1 MPSTIAN
8 HKILGPIIATLDS
21 AVYYTESDL
30 EVQFIKETKT
40 RNLGGTFGDN
50 FDDTL
55 LDIRAEIR
63 FRPSQWKNTDKLF
76 ALLAL
81 RPGARVFGSSDK
93 ACVIQS
99 ITEGQKYTFPRAAIT
114 GLAGLGLGVTKDLLG
129 EITITCLRA
138 NAKDLSDSE
147 SLVKVETSQ
156 SFADTSFDRTTL
168 FDVPFAVTYGEGDI
182 LDAANTEDG
191 VDISFDIGLEDV
203 FSDQDGVFD
212 MKVTGQRATATLKPM
227 FLTEA
232 NLLALAKVQGEGVRR
247 GAKMSGLAADLVI
260 EGLNEGEPSVTLH
273 SCYVQ
278 NSGLQ
283 GGIRPN
289 TLSGPMEFVTV
300 REFSSGVTLGPIAT
314 IGTVEGED

>member
-8 HKILGPIIATLDS
+8 HKILGPCIVTLDS

-30 EVQFIKETKT
+30 TVQITKEVKT
-40 RNLGGTFGDN
+40 RNLGGSFGNN

-55 LDIRAEIR
+55 LDVRAEIR

-81 RPGARVFGSSDK
+81 RPGARVFGSTDK

-99 ITEGQKYTFPRAAIT
+99 ITEGNKYTFARAAIT
-114 GLAGLGLGVTKDLLG
+114 GLAGLGLGITKDLLG

-138 NAKDLSDSE
+138 NASALSAANS
-147 SLVKVETSQ
+147 VVTVATAQ
-156 SFADTSFDRTTL
+156 SFSDTSFDRTTL
-168 FDVPFAVTYGEGDI
+168 FDVPFAVTYGDGTI

-212 MKVTGQRATATLKPM
+212 MKVTGQRATATLTPM
-227 FLTEA
+227 FLSEA
-232 NLLALAKVQGEGVRR
+232 NLLALAKIQDTGVYR
-247 GAKMSGLAADLVI
+247 GAKMSGHAADLVI
-260 EGLNEGEPSVTLH
+260 EGLREGEPSVTLH
-273 SCYVQ
+273 SCYVR
-278 NSGLQ
+278 SAGLR
-283 GGIRPN
+283 GGIGPN